1 MRPTVGKP
9 PACVHARPRE
19 LGKALPGAVVRKTWR
34 TPIEKAGAPEDP
46 EYRWLHDI
54 ADTAAPDV
62 RKAFLDAI
70 ARIRGTVKE
79 AQLRAAL
86 DSGSIDKVMSVL
98 GLDKDL
104 SALDPLLTKPLGEIV
119 GQAGVATQDAT
130 PALAARGGSLAMRF
144 DLVNPNTVQ
153 AVRTYG
159 FNLIRQITDDTR
171 DGIRAIV
178 AHAMEYGGHP
188 TEQAR
193 QIRSLIGLTESQADA
208 VANFRDMLENGDREA
223 LTRAMRDR
231 RFDGTLR
238 QALGDNPTAT
248 LSPEQIERMTGRYA
262 ERMLNMRAETIART
276 ETINAARL
284 GTQAAWRQAAED
296 GLLDMNTIRQGWMV
310 TPDDRLCVYC
320 AAVPLLNPE
329 GVPLGQQFSTPL
341 GPVDGPTLHPLC
353 RCIVYLMEF

>member
-1 MRPTVGKP
+1 MGKS
-9 PACVHARPRE
+9 PACCVHGRPRD
-19 LGKALPGAVVRKTWR
+19 LSKALPGAIVRKTWK
-34 TPIEKAGAPEDP
+34 TPIEKATEPGDP
-46 EYRWLHDI
+46 EYQWLHDI
-54 ADTAAPDV
+54 ADSAAPDV

-98 GLDKDL
+98 GLDRDL
-104 SALDPLLTKPLGEIV
+104 EVLNPLLTKPLGEIV
-119 GQAGVATQDAT
+119 GEAGTATQDAT

-188 TEQAR
+188 YEQAR
-193 QIRSLIGLTESQADA
+193 QIRLLIGLTESQADA
-208 VANFRDMLENGDREA
+208 VANFRRMLEEGDADA
-223 LTRAMRDR
+223 LTRALRDH

-238 QALGDNPTAT
+238 QALGANPTLT
-248 LSPEQIERMTGRYA
+248 LTDEQIDKMVARYA
-262 ERMLNMRAETIART
+262 ERMLNARAENIART

-296 GLLDMNTIRQGWMV
+296 GWLEHAKIRQGWMV

-329 GVPLGQQFSTPL
+329 GVLLGQQFVTPL

-353 RCIVYLMEF
+353 RCIVYLMAF